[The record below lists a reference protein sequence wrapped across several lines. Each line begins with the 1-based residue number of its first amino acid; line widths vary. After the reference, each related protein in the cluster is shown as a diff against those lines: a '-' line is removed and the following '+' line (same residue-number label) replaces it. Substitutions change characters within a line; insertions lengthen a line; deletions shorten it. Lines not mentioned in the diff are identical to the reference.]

1 MNLFKNTVQ
10 PGTWDLLTG
19 LMTLPA
25 LEAFALV
32 GGTNLSLKLGHR
44 MSVDIDLFTNAAF
57 DRIKVYESIREKYP
71 GVVKLGERE
80 QTLWLTINGVKSDF
94 ILHQYPYLQAVEAIE
109 GVRFLSYQDIIPM
122 KLEAMATRGVK
133 KDFWDLA
140 YLLNHFSLEQMLDY
154 YAKKYTQSDVG
165 HIILSL
171 TYFEDAEKQRLNPR
185 DLNGL
190 TWNDVKEK
198 IRKAVSE
205 FIRSRN

>member
-10 PGTWDLLTG
+10 PDTWDLLTG
-19 LMTLPA
+19 LMTLPE

-44 MSVDIDLFTNAAF
+44 MSIDIDLFTNATF
-57 DRIKVYESIREKYP
+57 DRIKVYESIRGKYP
-71 GVVKLGERE
+71 EVVKLGERE

-94 ILHQYPYLQAVEAIE
+94 ILHQYPYLQAIETIE
-109 GVRFLSYQDIIPM
+109 GVRFLSYEDIIPM

-140 YLLNHFSLEQMLDY
+140 YLLDLYSLEHMLDY
-154 YAKKYTQSDVG
+154 YTKKYTQSDAG
-165 HIILSL
+165 HIVLSL
-171 TYFEDAEKQRLNPR
+171 TYFEDAEKQKVNPR

-190 TWNDVKEK
+190 SWNDVKEK
-198 IRKAVSE
+198 IRKAVFE
-205 FIRSRN
+205 LVRRQK

>member
-19 LMTLPA
+19 LMTLPE

-44 MSVDIDLFTNAAF
+44 MSADIDLFTNDTF
-57 DRIKVYESIREKYP
+57 DRIRIYESIRKKYP
-71 GVVKLGERE
+71 DVVKLGERE
-80 QTLWLTINGVKSDF
+80 QTLWLIINGVKSDF
-94 ILHQYPYLQAVEAIE
+94 ILHQYPYLQAIETIEA
-109 GVRFLSYQDIIPM
+109 VRFLSYEDIIPM
-122 KLEAMATRGVK
+122 KLEAMATRGGK

-140 YLLNHFSLEQMLDY
+140 YLLDHYTLEQMLDY

-171 TYFEDAEKQRLNPR
+171 TYFEDAEKQKINPR

-190 TWNDVKEK
+190 TWGDVKEK
-198 IRKAVSE
+198 IRKAVFK
-205 FIRSRN
+205 FIERQK